1 MNLLTLLT
9 TVFDSA
15 SYVDNVFALPPR
27 ITAVATLVLGVLILW
42 RERWSRIGLHYFLFV
57 ISVFIWLF
65 SQSLTIAAG
74 SYEVAMFW
82 TRLSQAGVLLMYPTI
97 YQFGVMLL
105 GIDRQKKP
113 YIVVAWAL
121 ASVFIVTT
129 VFTGVYVQDL
139 YRYDWGWYPKY
150 ELWPLIWLLMS
161 SYFIVSGSYFILQTY
176 LRATP
181 GTIAYKRAKGM
192 LIGFGFA
199 MCAFMDVVPA
209 FGIDMYP
216 LGHTGI
222 LIDALIIMGLT
233 WRYRLVDITPQ
244 LAAKEIIDTMSDA
257 LLVLD
262 SDRMIRLANPEAE
275 AMFGR
280 SSEELINR
288 NLNQAVPDEPAANAM
303 EAAITDN
310 NVRNVEILLSVPGS
324 RARVINLS
332 VSVMRAGEQKPL
344 AYVCVLRDA
353 TEQKRIQEELE
364 HRVMER
370 TAELAIARDQ
380 ALEASRTKSAFLAN
394 MSHELRTP
402 LNAIIGYSE
411 LLAEKADESD
421 VPEIG
426 NDLQKITRSGSH
438 LLELINTVLD
448 LSKVEAGKME
458 LHLEE
463 FEVRAPVDEVI
474 EAFQALANKNGNQL
488 LAYLPPDLGIIRADS
503 TKLRQAL
510 MNLVSNACKFTENG
524 VIEVHAER
532 SVLDGIEWVCI
543 SVEDNGIGMD
553 RVEQEKLFSEF
564 TQASTTTSKKY
575 GGSGLGLAISQR
587 FCQLMGGAIT
597 VESTAGEGSQ
607 FTICLPVDVEAAI
620 AARDEEPY

>member
-1 MNLLTLLT
+1 MSLLTA
-9 TVFDSA
+9 VIDPA
-15 SYVDNVFALPPR
+15 AYVDNVYALPPR
-27 ITAVATLVLGVLILW
+27 VTAIATLVLGVLILW
-42 RERWSRIGLHYFLFV
+42 RERGSRIGLHYFLFV
-57 ISVFIWLF
+57 LSVFIWLL
-65 SQSLTIAAG
+65 SQSLTISAS
-74 SYEVAMFW
+74 SYEVAIFW
-82 TRLSQAGVLLMYPTI
+82 TRVSQAGVLLMYPTI
-97 YQFGVMLL
+97 YHFGVMLL
-105 GIDRQKKP
+105 GIDQQKKAH
-113 YIVVAWAL
+113 IVVAWSL

-150 ELWPLIWLLMS
+150 ELWPIVWLIVS
-161 SYFIVSGSYFILQTY
+161 SYFIVTGSYFILQTY
-176 LRATP
+176 LKAEP
-181 GTIAYKRAKGM
+181 GTINYKRAKGM

-222 LIDALIIMGLT
+222 LIDAAITMALT

-244 LAAKEIIDTMSDA
+244 FAAKEIIDTMSDA

-262 SDRMIRLANPEAE
+262 SDKVIRLANPEAE
-275 AMFGR
+275 RLFGR
-280 SSEELINR
+280 SLTELTD
-288 NLNQAVPDEPAANAM
+288 LGLSAALLDHRAAGGI
-303 EAAITDN
+303 EAAHWGED
-310 NVRNVEILLSVPGS
+310 VRNAEVLLSDPNG
-324 RARVINLS
+324 RERVINLS

-344 AYVCVLRDA
+344 AYICVMRDI
-353 TEQKRIQEELE
+353 TEQKRVQEELE

-411 LLAEKADESD
+411 LLAEKADESN
-421 VPEIG
+421 VPELSD
-426 NDLQKITRSGSH
+426 DLQKITRSGSH

-458 LHLEE
+458 LYLED
-463 FEVRAPVDEVI
+463 FEAKIPIEEVV
-474 EAFQALANKNGNQL
+474 EAFQALSKKNGNQL
-488 LAYLPPDLGIIRADS
+488 IAYLPPDLGTIRADS
-503 TKLRQAL
+503 TKIRQAL

-532 SVLDGIEWVCI
+532 SVLDDAEWICI
-543 SVEDNGIGMD
+543 SVEDSGIGMD

-597 VESTAGEGSQ
+597 VESTVGEGSQ
-607 FTICLPVDVEAAI
+607 FTICLPVDVETAI
-620 AARDEEPY
+620 AAREND